1 MKLYTYWR
9 STAAYR
15 VRIALALKNIPYQS
29 VPVHLV
35 KDGGQQRNAAY
46 TEKNPHQLV
55 PLLEL
60 DDGRCIAQSLAI
72 IEYLDELVPS
82 PPLLPNEPVLRA
94 QVRSIALAIACDIH
108 PLNNLRVTQYLTSTL
123 HASEDAKKDW
133 YAHWITLGFTAI
145 EKTLS
150 TIPGPFAFGSHV
162 SLADICIV
170 PQVYNAQRFSIP
182 LDRYPR
188 LRAINEACASLQ
200 SFQDARP
207 EAQSDAM

>member
-15 VRIALALKNIPYQS
+15 VRIALALKNIPHQS
-29 VPVHLV
+29 VTVHLI
-35 KDGGQQRNAAY
+35 KDGGQQRHEAY
-46 TEKNPHQLV
+46 SQKNPHQLV

-72 IEYLDELVPS
+72 IEYLDEMVPS
-82 PPLLPNEPVLRA
+82 PPLLPNDPVLRA
-94 QVRSIALAIACDIH
+94 QVRSVALAIACDIH

-123 HASEDAKKDW
+123 EASEEAKKEW
-133 YAHWITLGFTAI
+133 YAHWITLGFAAI

-150 TIPGPFAFGSHV
+150 TVPGPFAFGSQI
-162 SLADICIV
+162 SLADLYIV
-170 PQVYNAQRFSIP
+170 PQVYNARRFSIP

-188 LRAINEACASLQ
+188 LLAIDEACASLQ
-200 SFQDARP
+200 PFQDARP
-207 EAQSDAM
+207 EAQIDAM